1 MTLSLRPAA
10 PPQAAF
16 PAVALRRNLLALLCA
31 ALAAPVC
38 AAERDAAP
46 ADSATTLDEITVQA
60 QRQARYLARW
70 STGVTKADTPLLE
83 TPLSVSVVS
92 RQQID
97 DQKPRS
103 VSEALRYTP
112 GAFVGLVG
120 SADRYDYIALR
131 GFIDNSTDN
140 AVLDGLKLLGDSS
153 AFSSAQIDP
162 YFLERI
168 DVFRGPSSVLYG
180 RASPGGFAL
189 LTTKK
194 PTFDYYRSVEATF
207 GSRDQLG
214 AAFDFAG
221 PAFEGE
227 RVRAAYRLTGL
238 GRSSETQV
246 AHTRRERYALA
257 PSLLL
262 QFGEDTSLLLQANLQ
277 HDPFG
282 GFHSGLP
289 ADATITT
296 RHNGLRISPRFYD
309 GEPGWDT
316 FRRTQRLLSY
326 QFEHRFGENW
336 SFRQHYRHLD
346 SDVLL
351 RQTYGYGW
359 AGERALNRYYSGGDE
374 ALKADAVDNQ
384 VQGRFATGA
393 LHHVLTVGVDYQNRQ
408 NIGWWD
414 SGEAD
419 SIDPFAPV
427 YGVSGM
433 SAWRSYWRH
442 EFEQTGL
449 YAHDQIALDRWRFSL
464 SAREDR
470 VHMANIARLLDH
482 TRSQWSGSRFTSRV
496 GAVYLFDSG
505 LSPYVSYSES
515 FNPNLYVDA
524 NDRLL
529 DPTESRQAE
538 IGLKYQP
545 PGSETLLTAAAYELV
560 QDNVASRVLAAN
572 HYEPAG
578 QVRSRGVELEAKS
591 QLSERFSLM
600 GSYTF
605 TDMQFRRGEMAPR
618 GNTPYQAP
626 RHMASVWGDYA
637 FAGGVGV
644 GAGLRYVGTMWADNL
659 NTLKVPAYTLLDLSL
674 RFELGRAS
682 DALRGASLRLNANN
696 LLDKRY
702 VASCA
707 SALYCYYGEERNLTA
722 TLRYEF

>member
-1 MTLSLRPAA
+1 MT
-10 PPQAAF
+10 PPFRSA
-16 PAVALRRNLLALLCA
+16 PAVFPSFSPRRTLLALACA
-31 ALAAPVC
+31 ALAAPAF
-38 AAERDAAP
+38 AADGRAKPP
-46 ADSATTLDEITVQA
+46 ADEATTLDEITVQA

-70 STGVTKADTPLLE
+70 STGVTKANTPLLE
-83 TPLSVSVVS
+83 TPISVSVVS

-140 AVLDGLKLLGDSS
+140 SVLDGLKLLGDSA
-153 AFSSAQIDP
+153 AFNSVQIDP

-221 PAFEGE
+221 PAYEGE
-227 RVRAAYRLTGL
+227 SLRAAYRVTGL
-238 GRSSETQV
+238 GRSSDTQV
-246 AHTRRERYALA
+246 EHTRRERYALA

-262 QFGEDTSLLLQANLQ
+262 QFGDDTSLLLQANLQ
-277 HDPFG
+277 HDPSG

-289 ADATITT
+289 ADATIDT
-296 RHNGLRISPRFYD
+296 RHNGLRISPRFFD
-309 GEPGWDT
+309 GEPNWDG
-316 FRRTQRLLSY
+316 FRRTQRLLGY
-326 QFEHRFGENW
+326 QFEHRFGANW
-336 SFRQHYRHLD
+336 SFRQHYRHVD
-346 SDVLL
+346 ADVNLK
-351 RQTYGYGW
+351 QIYGYGW
-359 AGERALNRYYSGGDE
+359 AGERLLNRYYSGGDE
-374 ALKADAVDNQ
+374 ALRADAVDNQ
-384 VQGRFATGA
+384 LQGRFATGG
-393 LHHVLTVGVDYQNRQ
+393 LQHTLTVGLDYQNRR
-408 NIGWWD
+408 NIGYWD
-414 SGEAD
+414 SGVAD
-419 SIDPFAPV
+419 PIAPFAPV
-427 YGVSGM
+427 YGRSGL
-433 SAWRSYWRH
+433 SASRSYWRH

-464 SAREDR
+464 SAREDW
-470 VHMANIARLLDH
+470 VHMANIGRFFDR
-482 TRSQWSGSRFTSRV
+482 TRSKWSGSRFTSRV
-496 GAVYLFDSG
+496 GAVYLFENG

-524 NDRLL
+524 DNQLL
-529 DPTESRQAE
+529 DPTESRQSE

-545 PGSETLLTAAAYELV
+545 PGSETLLSVAAYDLV
-560 QDNVASRVLAAN
+560 QDHVASRVLAAN

-578 QVRSRGVELEAKS
+578 QVRSRGIELEAKS

-605 TDMQFRRGEMAPR
+605 TDMEFRRGEMAPR

-644 GAGLRYVGTMWADNL
+644 GAGLRHVGTMWADNL
-659 NTLKVPAYTLLDLSL
+659 NTLKVPAYTLVDLSL
-674 RFELGRAS
+674 RFELARAS
-682 DALRGASLRLNANN
+682 DTLRGLSLRLNANN

-702 VASCA
+702 VSSCA
-707 SALYCYYGEERNLTA
+707 STLYCYYGEERNVTA
-722 TLRYEF
+722 TVRYEF

>member
-1 MTLSLRPAA
+1 MTSLFRSA
-10 PPQAAF
+10 
-16 PAVALRRNLLALLCA
+16 PAVFRPFSTRRTLLALACA
-31 ALAAPVC
+31 ALAAPAF
-38 AAERDAAP
+38 AADSQARPP
-46 ADSATTLDEITVQA
+46 ADEATTLDEITVQA

-70 STGVTKADTPLLE
+70 STGVTKANTPLLE
-83 TPLSVSVVS
+83 TPISVSVVS

-140 AVLDGLKLLGDSS
+140 SVLDGLKLLGDSA
-153 AFSSAQIDP
+153 AFNSVQIDP

-194 PTFDYYRSVEATF
+194 PTFDYYRSIEATF

-221 PAFEGE
+221 PAYEGE
-227 RVRAAYRLTGL
+227 SLRAAYRVTGL
-238 GRSSETQV
+238 GRSSDTQV
-246 AHTRRERYALA
+246 EHTRRERYALA

-262 QFGEDTSLLLQANLQ
+262 QFGDDTSLLLQANLQ
-277 HDPFG
+277 HDPSG

-289 ADATITT
+289 ADATIDT
-296 RHNGLRISPRFYD
+296 RHNGLRISPRFFD
-309 GEPGWDT
+309 GEPNWDG
-316 FRRTQRLLSY
+316 FRRTQRLLGY
-326 QFEHRFGENW
+326 QFEHRFGGNW
-336 SFRQHYRHLD
+336 SFRQHYRHVD
-346 SDVLL
+346 ADVSLK
-351 RQTYGYGW
+351 QIYGYGW
-359 AGERALNRYYSGGDE
+359 AGERLLNRYYSGGDE
-374 ALKADAVDNQ
+374 ALRADAVDNQ
-384 VQGRFATGA
+384 LQGRFATGA
-393 LHHVLTVGVDYQNRQ
+393 LQHTLTVGLDYQNRR
-408 NIGWWD
+408 NIGYWD
-414 SGEAD
+414 SGVAD
-419 SIDPFAPV
+419 PIDPFAPV
-427 YGVSGM
+427 YGRSGL
-433 SAWRSYWRH
+433 SASRSYWRH

-449 YAHDQIALDRWRFSL
+449 YAHDQIALERWRFSL
-464 SAREDR
+464 SAREDW
-470 VHMANIARLLDH
+470 VHMANIGRFFDR
-482 TRSQWSGSRFTSRV
+482 TRSKWSGSRFTSRV
-496 GAVYLFDSG
+496 GAVYLFENG

-524 NDRLL
+524 DNQLL
-529 DPTESRQAE
+529 DPTESRQSE

-545 PGSETLLTAAAYELV
+545 PGSETLLSVAAYDLV
-560 QDNVASRVLAAN
+560 QDHVASRVLAAN

-600 GSYTF
+600 GGYTF

-659 NTLKVPAYTLLDLSL
+659 NTLKVPAYTLVDLSL

-682 DALRGASLRLNANN
+682 DALRGLSLRLNANN

-702 VASCA
+702 VSSCA
-707 SALYCYYGEERNLTA
+707 SALYCYYGEERNVTA
-722 TLRYEF
+722 TVRYEF